1 MSNGAKALGEAIR
14 ARRNAKFFT
23 QEALA
28 DGAGIKLDTLCGI
41 EAGRT
46 EYPRPR
52 TIQKIARALGCEP
65 EELAPCVPTSMNHD
79 MLALTSPPGGGPPQ
93 DLAAFLAAQITRT
106 DLMSAYMDR
115 RTTMQALAGAALLNP
130 VESWLWNFAKALP
143 SHRPA
148 RFAPERHHDIEN
160 LEDIARSFRELC
172 RRSGAVTYRTAVIAL
187 LNEVASIFE
196 DDGLSRSAKERL
208 YRVMADLADTAAE
221 ISWDC
226 GRGRQAQEYYGLA
239 LRCAYMGG
247 DFAFGANVLAGMAR
261 QMSYLGHHHDALDLI
276 RLAQQRVDRTTD
288 PRVLAHLDLREA
300 SAFAALARVPA
311 FQRATMQAREHFAAA
326 TTASGPYWL
335 VYFSAAD
342 ISGVTG
348 ARLMELARREPRE
361 YAESAVA
368 ELSHA
373 IQSARIKTSRGYVLD
388 QIALAECY
396 FLLGDTPTAVEQ
408 ANHALSTLEYTQAK
422 LPSVWL
428 GELFQQVKRAP
439 QIRSVVDV
447 KGRIREALTSREGL

>member
-1 MSNGAKALGEAIR
+1 M
-14 ARRNAKFFT
+14 
-23 QEALA
+23 
-28 DGAGIKLDTLCGI
+28 
-41 EAGRT
+41 
-46 EYPRPR
+46 
-52 TIQKIARALGCEP
+52 
-65 EELAPCVPTSMNHD
+65 
-79 MLALTSPPGGGPPQ
+79 
-93 DLAAFLAAQITRT
+93 IT
-106 DLMSAYMDR
+106 DR
-115 RTTMQALAGAALLNP
+115 RAIMKMAILAGAPVLNS
-130 VESWLWNFAKALP
+130 VERWLWQFEQSAGGEP
-143 SHRPA
+143 V
-148 RFAPERHHDIEN
+148 RFASERHHDIEKF
-160 LEDIARSFRELC
+160 EDAARTFRKLW
-172 RRSGAVTYRTAVIAL
+172 RGPSSGTYRKAVVAV
-187 LNEVASIFE
+187 LNEVTTLFE
-196 DDGLSRSAKERL
+196 DKGLATATKERI
-208 YRVMADLADTAAE
+208 YGVMADLAGVAAE
-221 ISWDC
+221 LSFDC
-226 GRGRQAQEYYGLA
+226 GLERQAQEYFGLA
-239 LRCAYMGG
+239 LHCACMGG
-247 DFAFGANVLAGMAR
+247 DFALGANVLAGMAR

-447 KGRIREALTSREGL
+447 KGRIREALTSREGLWA